1 MNGSI
6 NEICLLSL
14 NQTQQ
19 HGQTQILLQ
28 CTTIDYEESEQNQT
42 IPHNILT
49 QINIGVQGEVR
60 VQIANNDYLKR
71 NIRRWRQATK
81 AAPTPSTI
89 NFPVVS
95 DLYYR
100 TTRDKYFFTYGF
112 KQRYKTD
119 IVFADNIHKILA
131 SAFLE
136 PNQVING
143 FELLCS
149 DLGDEYQEVLDCIED
164 NYIGR
169 ARGWSRRPATFPIHF
184 WNMVVHVKNNMYRK
198 TIRLKHGTES

>member
-28 CTTIDYEESEQNQT
+28 
-42 IPHNILT
+42 
-49 QINIGVQGEVR
+49 
-60 VQIANNDYLKR
+60 
-71 NIRRWRQATK
+71 
-81 AAPTPSTI
+81 
-89 NFPVVS
+89 
-95 DLYYR
+95 
-100 TTRDKYFFTYGF
+100 TYGF

-184 WNMVVHVKNNMYRK
+184 WNMAVHVKNNMYRK

>member
-49 QINIGVQGEVR
+49 QINIGVQGE
-60 VQIANNDYLKR
+60 
-71 NIRRWRQATK
+71 
-81 AAPTPSTI
+81 
-89 NFPVVS
+89 
-95 DLYYR
+95 
-100 TTRDKYFFTYGF
+100 TYGF

-184 WNMVVHVKNNMYRK
+184 WNMAVH
-198 TIRLKHGTES
+198 